1 MWIDVIKNNMEY
13 LIISGFCLMMGF
25 GWGLMIMDTIW
36 RMKDEESKK
45 HKTKHERIS
54 DTQGVLPTE
63 AVAGRKRSS
72 AIRSGKEAE
81 RQNRG

>member
-1 MWIDVIKNNMEY
+1 MKEWIKDN
-13 LIISGFCLMMGF
+13 LITIVTYIYIFLVGVGA
-25 GWGLMIMDTIW
+25 GGAITDTIW
-36 RMKDEESKK
+36 RMKDEEGKK

-72 AIRSGKEAE
+72 AVRSGKEAE